1 MAKATFIWD
10 DENLVHVAK
19 PGHELTPE
27 EIEPVVNNPNNLVT
41 FSDSSGLPAVF
52 GTTKTGKY
60 IFVVYEQVKDRPWTI
75 RVKTAYPVSR
85 PKRRR

>member
-10 DENLVHVAK
+10 DENTAHIAAHGLVPA
-19 PGHELTPE
+19 
-27 EIEPVVNNPNNLVT
+27 EIEPVVNNPSNLVT

-52 GTTKTGKY
+52 GMTMTGKY
-60 IFVVYEQVKDRPWTI
+60 IVVIYEHRKDKPWTV
-75 RVKTAYPVSR
+75 RVKTAYPVPR